1 MEKTKDISNYFGKK
15 TSEEAI
21 KEIQKIPIE
30 SVPGLLLIKDFI
42 TKAEEDQLLTEINK
56 MPWSNKLKRRV
67 QQYGYEYD
75 YTSRNAA
82 NSLGPLPDF
91 LTFTVDRIMEHSL
104 STMRPDQCIVNEYE
118 PGQGISNH
126 VDIPHLF
133 GDEIIS
139 ISLASDVIMEFTSPD
154 SKKVSVLLPRRSAV
168 ILEGDAR
175 YKWKH
180 GIPARKKDQLENG
193 NVLIRGKRIS
203 LTYRYMKK
211 KIPK

>member
-1 MEKTKDISNYFGKK
+1 MEFTKDISSFFNAKK
-15 TSEEAI
+15 EEEVPNSI
-21 KEIQKIPIE
+21 EKVLIE
-30 SVPGLLLIKDFI
+30 SVPGLLLVKNFI
-42 TKAEEDQLLTEINK
+42 SKAEEDKLLQEINK
-56 MPWSNKLKRRV
+56 MPWSTKLKRRV

-91 LTFTVDRIMEHSL
+91 LAFTVDRIMEHSL
-104 STMRPDQCIVNEYE
+104 SSVRPDQCIVNEYE

-139 ISLASDVIMEFTSPD
+139 ISLASDIIMDFISPD
-154 SKKVSVLLPRRSAV
+154 EKKISVLLPRRSAV
-168 ILEGDAR
+168 ILEGDSR

-180 GIPARKKDQLENG
+180 GIAGRKKDQLQNG
-193 NVLIRGKRIS
+193 NVLIRKKRIS
-203 LTYRYMKK
+203 LTYRYMKN
-211 KIPK
+211 KIAK